1 MDLLSSHTS
10 APRSARS
17 TSACSHAQCC
27 LFNCPQNTPPHTHT
41 LLQAGPLCR
50 RPLSPHGAPLSSLPP
65 ALSQSP
71 GPPEPLTS
79 VFPLLWQERRV
90 SSLEA
95 HSVACGRST
104 QTSHG
109 CAAHRRG
116 RQQAGLGEDQ
126 SWERVN
132 DSQWGKC
139 PPHCIHVNSE
149 GCQISLH
156 RDLKEVVPSVQ
167 QCPHLGQGGLQ

>member
-1 MDLLSSHTS
+1 MHPAPKFRLPLWTSPPLTPPPPGQPASPLPAPMLSAASLT
-10 APRSARS
+10 APR
-17 TSACSHAQCC
+17 TP
-27 LFNCPQNTPPHTHT
+27 LPQNTQT
-41 LLQAGPLCR
+41 LFQAGPLR
-50 RPLSPHGAPLSSLPP
+50 RQPCPPHGAPPSSLPP
-65 ALSQSP
+65 ALSQAP

-109 CAAHRRG
+109 CAAHCRG

-132 DSQWGKC
+132 DSQWG
-139 PPHCIHVNSE
+139 
-149 GCQISLH
+149 
-156 RDLKEVVPSVQ
+156 
-167 QCPHLGQGGLQ
+167 

>member
-1 MDLLSSHTS
+1 MDLPSSHTS
-10 APRSARS
+10 TPRSARF
-17 TSACSHAQCC
+17 TTACSHAQCC
-27 LFNCPQNTPPHTHT
+27 LFNCPQNTPPPKHTDT
-41 LLQAGPLCR
+41 LPGWASPQAA
-50 RPLSPHGAPLSSLPP
+50 LSPHGAPPSSLPP
-65 ALSQSP
+65 ALSQAP

-109 CAAHRRG
+109 CAAHCRG

-132 DSQWGKC
+132 DSQWG
-139 PPHCIHVNSE
+139 
-149 GCQISLH
+149 
-156 RDLKEVVPSVQ
+156 
-167 QCPHLGQGGLQ
+167 